1 LFDEKKVSPDD
12 CGFWLLLLGRPVVH
26 REATRLVAKALHLHV
41 QNAENEKID
50 KSILEILNKN

>member
-1 LFDEKKVSPDD
+1 MFFGCLRKNDVSPDD

-41 QNAENEKID
+41 QNAENE
-50 KSILEILNKN
+50 